1 MADAE
6 HYCMIAE
13 DEAPDDSHYE
23 FADTG
28 HAEKEVK
35 QFEAPDSHYEFA
47 DTQGHEE
54 VKQFPAAIWQWQER
68 TSSGKLGWIDM
79 DPGVSAK
86 LNSAMHDFYAVS
98 PGPDDPLPVVYY
110 TDKGGSRKWCADLKA
125 MTQTRCW
132 PEGAWQGATSKIRQI
147 TVLLE

>member
-1 MADAE
+1 MANAPIALPDAE
-6 HYCMIAE
+6 HTEYCMIAE
-13 DEAPDDSHYE
+13 GDVTAVPERQDEAPISHYE
-23 FADTG
+23 QGDTPE
-28 HAEKEVK
+28 HAEK
-35 QFEAPDSHYEFA
+35 
-47 DTQGHEE
+47 E

-68 TSSGKLGWIDM
+68 TVTQKLGWIDM
-79 DPGVSAK
+79 DPGVCAK
-86 LNSAMHDFYAVS
+86 LNAAMHDFYAVS

-147 TVLLE
+147 TVLLD